1 MRRLHLRSV
10 PGSSLG
16 GAHVMPVIQCDCFSI
31 PVWNIRK
38 SACALENHSRMAP
51 IVAMPDRCD
60 VEATR
65 EGVVSRSKPKHLH

>member
-1 MRRLHLRSV
+1 M
-10 PGSSLG
+10 
-16 GAHVMPVIQCDCFSI
+16 
-31 PVWNIRK
+31 WNIRK
-38 SACALENHSRMAP
+38 SACALENHSRVAP